1 MKLLFVEDEPS
12 TIEAFQTAL
21 GDWNDDH
28 KDGLEIQS
36 ETKKS
41 CGEAV
46 AYLEGVDSAGLT
58 GMIVDLTLE

>member
-21 GDWNDDH
+21 DDWNDDH
-28 KDGLEIQS
+28 EDGFGIQS

-41 CGEAV
+41 CGEK
-46 AYLEGVDSAGLT
+46 
-58 GMIVDLTLE
+58 